1 MIPVKDNKFLF
12 RDEKTNAIVNCSDY
26 EYEKYIKIKT
36 EKLKEIEKTKELEN
50 DVKKLKTDIE
60 EIKELLKQVIYKEV

>member
-50 DVKKLKTDIE
+50 DVNKLKTDIE

>member
-26 EYEKYIKIKT
+26 EYEKYIKINT

-50 DVKKLKTDIE
+50 DVNKLKTDIE